1 MSTDPGT
8 PLATLMHALGW
19 ADLAVFAEIQR
30 MRARGRAL
38 SADAPWGAYIGEAEV
53 DEILGDLLK
62 VGPLQIDAEEAA
74 GVRALVDARRTEV
87 LDNRRREAQDL
98 ADGKPVSQLTRL
110 ADAFDLTDTDVDLLL
125 LALAPQVN
133 ARYLRLYAYL
143 QDDLSAQHLTPALA
157 FRLLSDDRVVRIAL
171 ARHLSPDA
179 PLRRHGLLTP
189 AGDGQRPLPAQP
201 LTLDPRVARRILQD
215 EAWDPS
221 LHPWCRLE
229 AGADI
234 ERPVR
239 RSVASAVNGLLQV
252 LDTTT
257 GPVLR
262 IDARS
267 QRDALEAARHLARKL
282 DAPLM
287 IVDLA
292 AGARLGI
299 APQPVA
305 KRIAR
310 EARIQ
315 AAVLLILDAPE
326 PVDGADPLAPLL
338 VATEGTPRPLLLHRA
353 PAGTGEALG
362 TTRRFL
368 SLKLPRLMLA
378 ERRAAWKEL
387 LATSQFAP
395 GGDVL
400 EAETLARRY
409 RFSRGQI
416 AQVLDLARNRAL
428 SGGSSKPSPDD
439 VRAAC
444 ADAFLPD
451 PGPLAEK
458 VPVRRSW
465 ADLVVPREAHQLL
478 REMLA
483 QTEQRELVLEARG
496 PERMRAGERGI
507 KALFTGPP
515 GTGKSLAAEVLA
527 HSLGYPLFRVD
538 LSMVVSKWVG
548 ETEKQLNRLF
558 TSAEEAPCVLLFDEA
573 DALFGKRSEVK
584 DAQDRFANLEVSY
597 LLQRLEAFDGI
608 AILTSNLKR
617 NIDEAFLRRFTFAVD
632 FPFPEAPERLAI
644 WTRLLPAEYPLAEG
658 VDLPDVAR
666 EFKLAGANIWNVAVA
681 AACMAATSEN
691 QRITRPMLAHAVL
704 REYQK
709 LGRQV
714 AALRPALLAGGEAPK
729 NSPDKRSGK
738 RPLSAAE
745 ARRQR
750 LSGTPPE

>member
-1 MSTDPGT
+1 MTDT
-8 PLATLMHALGW
+8 SNARLDTLMHALGW
-19 ADLAVFAEIQR
+19 ADLAVFAEVQR

-38 SADAPWGAYIGEAEV
+38 SSDAPWGAYIGEAEV
-53 DEILGDLLK
+53 DEILGDLLDI
-62 VGPLQIDAEEAA
+62 GPMQVDAEEAA
-74 GVRALVDARRTEV
+74 GLRRLVDDRRAEVLARRQE
-87 LDNRRREAQDL
+87 DDSDL
-98 ADGKPVSQLTRL
+98 GRL
-110 ADAFDLTDTDVDLLL
+110 IAAFDLQDDDVDLLL
-125 LALAPQVN
+125 LALAPEVN

-157 FRLLSDDRVVRIAL
+157 FRLLSDDRPGRVAL
-171 ARHLSPDA
+171 AGRLAPDA
-179 PLRRHGLLTP
+179 PLRRHRLLLLP
-189 AGDGQRPLPAQP
+189 HAENRPDLPLQAQP
-201 LTLDPRVARRILQD
+201 LVVAPRVARRILQS
-215 EAWDPS
+215 EAWDPD

-229 AGADI
+229 RGDDL
-234 ERPVR
+234 EKPVR
-239 RSVASAVNGLLQV
+239 PAVAAAVNGLLQV
-252 LDTTT
+252 LHDTA
-257 GPVLR
+257 PVLR

-267 QRDALEAARHLARKL
+267 QRDALEAARHLARKV

-292 AGARLGI
+292 AGARLGV
-299 APQPVA
+299 APEPVA
-305 KRIAR
+305 PRIAR
-310 EARIQ
+310 EARLQ
-315 AAVLLILDAPE
+315 AAVLLVLDPPE
-326 PVDGADPLAPLL
+326 PEDGADPLAPLL

-353 PAGTGEALG
+353 PAGTGEPLG
-362 TTRRFL
+362 ADRKFLHL
-368 SLKLPRLMLA
+368 SLPALRLD
-378 ERRAAWKEL
+378 ERRGAWEEL
-387 LATSQFAP
+387 LARGGFAD
-395 GGDVL
+395 GGEPLDPEL
-400 EAETLARRY
+400 LARRF

-416 AQVLDLARNRAL
+416 AQVLDLARDRAL
-428 SGGSSKPSPDD
+428 ARGSAKPTPDD
-439 VRAAC
+439 VRGAC

-451 PGPLAEK
+451 PGPLAEQ
-458 VPVRRSW
+458 VAVRRGW
-465 ADLVVPREAHQLL
+465 DDLVVPLEPHRLL

-483 QTEQRELVLEARG
+483 QTEQRELVLEALG
-496 PERMRAGERGI
+496 PDRLRAGERGI

-558 TSAEEAPCVLLFDEA
+558 TAAEEAPCVLLFDEA

-632 FPFPEAPERLAI
+632 FPFPEANERLAI
-644 WTRLLPAEYPLAEG
+644 WKRLLPDEYPLADG
-658 VDLPDVAR
+658 VSLPEVAR

-681 AACMAATSEN
+681 AACSAAASDER
-691 QRITRPMLAHAVL
+691 RITRPMLAHAVL

-714 AALRPALLAGGEAPK
+714 AALRPALLAGGEAAPSAQSPK
-729 NSPDKRSGK
+729 TAKGA
-738 RPLSAAE
+738 RPVSAAE
-745 ARRQR
+745 ARRRR
-750 LSGTPPE
+750 LAERGTES